1 MKNAFLKLHIA
12 VFLAG
17 FTGVLGRMIELN
29 EGLLV
34 WYRMF
39 FTIIFLWIPYAWK
52 KGLMNFPIKKYVPV
66 YLNGALV
73 ASHWVFF
80 YASIKYANVS
90 VGLVC
95 FSAIGFFTAVLEPIL
110 LKKPFKTIEILLGLL
125 VILGIF
131 LIFHFDPKFK
141 LGILLGVVSSLLST
155 IFTIYNKR
163 LLLTFSS
170 KDLTIHELTGGWF
183 FLSLVMPFYLQMFP
197 TEKILPNTSDIV
209 WLIFLSLFCTVL
221 AFNLL
226 LQALK
231 KISPF
236 TVNLS
241 YNLEPVYGI
250 LLAFIIYGEYREISQ
265 GFYWGFSLIIIAV
278 LLQSIRSIKLFKR

>member
-1 MKNAFLKLHIA
+1 MKQAFLKLHIA
-12 VFLAG
+12 IFLAG
-17 FTGVLGRMIELN
+17 FTGVLGRLIELN

-34 WYRMF
+34 WYRLL
-39 FTIIFLWIPYAWK
+39 FTIILLWIPYLWNH
-52 KGLMNFPIKKYVPV
+52 NFSQIDFKKYLPV

-73 ASHWVFF
+73 ALHWVFF

-95 FSAIGFFTAVLEPIL
+95 FSAIGFFTAVLEPL
-110 LKKPFKTIEILLGLL
+110 LIKRPFKTMETLLGLL

-141 LGILLGVVSSLLST
+141 LGILLGIISSLLST
-155 IFTIYNKR
+155 VFTIYNKR
-163 LLLTFSS
+163 LLNIHSS
-170 KDLTIHELTGGWF
+170 KSLTLHELTGGWM
-183 FLSLVMPFYLQMFP
+183 FLTLLLPFYLRLFP
-197 TEKILPNTSDIV
+197 TDKILPNSSDVV
-209 WLIFLSLFCTVL
+209 WLLFLSLFCTVL
-221 AFNLL
+221 AFDLL
-226 LQALK
+226 LQALH

-250 LLAFIIYGEYREISQ
+250 ILAFAIYGEYQEISN
-265 GFYWGFSLIIIAV
+265 GFYFGFSLIIIAV
-278 LLQSIRSIKLFKR
+278 LLQSLRSIKLVKR